1 MGTEVRLLTGITM
14 QLEEKISQAKARLLV
29 NNPYFGMLASKL
41 ELIVNDNIEAF
52 VSNGVKVEYREEY
65 LDGLEL
71 GELEFIFA
79 NGAMHASLAHDKRK
93 NNRSGWLWQMAT
105 DMAINDMLVENGMTL
120 PYGAQYRK
128 RFAGMYAEEIYAQL
142 KDDILRDEENLE
154 YEADDSDDVEPNSD
168 KKEELTEQT
177 PQQLQE
183 EILHEQLLAEEAIS
197 LLESEFKKGEAPLH
211 IERFFSLEYEG
222 KIDWRDELRNA
233 IDKYFRDDYTLLPP
247 SKKLLYTGIY
257 LPSTISQT
265 FRLVIVIDSSGSVDE
280 ELLNTFLGEVNFLM
294 SLVTNYQIELIVCD
308 DKVHS
313 HKTFYSGESLDVSLK
328 GGGGTSF
335 KPAFTFVEENFDDV
349 KLLLYFTDLDG
360 KFPSEVPNYDVKW
373 VSSQIKK
380 IPFGSIIEL

>member
-1 MGTEVRLLTGITM
+1 M

-79 NGAMHASLAHDKRK
+79 NGVMHASLAHDKRK

-142 KDDILRDEENLE
+142 KDDILRDEDNLE